1 MWGPSTQLSY
11 DAAAWVVL
19 SPSGRVLAEG
29 MSLTEACAEFP
40 GEPLRVFN
48 GHVFATTSTRSSA

>member
-11 DAAAWVVL
+11 DAACMAVL
-19 SPSGRVLAEG
+19 SPSGRVLLEPV
-29 MSLTEACAEFP
+29 SLDEAAREYP

-48 GHVFATTSTRSSA
+48 TRALISAPSA